1 MFYGEIALHPP
12 MGWRAFSRPRENVS
26 YHRANEEGYFINLS
40 FIDDYS
46 VSFKRANWMMHLL
59 VSRSISSSIPF
70 HSALKKTDKNLS
82 F

>member
-1 MFYGEIALHPP
+1 MVKLPFIRLWDGGRFLAPEKPSPTTGRI
-12 MGWRAFSRPRENVS
+12 
-26 YHRANEEGYFINLS
+26 EEGYFINLS

-46 VSFKRANWMMHLL
+46 ISFKRANWMMHLL

>member
-1 MFYGEIALHPP
+1 MVKLP
-12 MGWRAFSRPRENVS
+12 
-26 YHRANEEGYFINLS
+26 FIRLWDGGRFLAPEKTSPTTGRMKKAILS
-40 FIDDYS
+40 TFLFIDDYS
-46 VSFKRANWMMHLL
+46 ISFKRANWMMHLL

>member
-1 MFYGEIALHPP
+1 MVKLPFIRLWDGGRFLAP
-12 MGWRAFSRPRENVS
+12 ENVS

-46 VSFKRANWMMHLL
+46 ISFKRANWMMHLL

>member
-1 MFYGEIALHPP
+1 MVKLPFIRLWDGGRFLAPEKT
-12 MGWRAFSRPRENVS
+12 VS

-46 VSFKRANWMMHLL
+46 ISFKRANWMMHLL

>member
-12 MGWRAFSRPRENVS
+12 MGW
-26 YHRANEEGYFINLS
+26 RANEEGYFINLS

-46 VSFKRANWMMHLL
+46 ISFKRANWMMHLL

>member
-1 MFYGEIALHPP
+1 MVKLPFIRLWDGGRFLA
-12 MGWRAFSRPRENVS
+12 S

-46 VSFKRANWMMHLL
+46 ISFKRANWMMHLL

>member
-1 MFYGEIALHPP
+1 MVKLPFIRLWDGGLFLAPEKTSPTAGRMKKDI
-12 MGWRAFSRPRENVS
+12 
-26 YHRANEEGYFINLS
+26 FINFS

-46 VSFKRANWMMHLL
+46 ISFKRANWMMHLL
-59 VSRSISSSIPF
+59 VSRSISSRIPF